1 MILIPKHAFSPEI
14 MGGVIKRLTLC
25 NRFLYDGDKGT
36 LSQLRGCGFSDSSHF
51 VPRAKSTPGR
61 LSSLSLENR

>member
-36 LSQLRGCGFSDSSHF
+36 LSQLRGCGSSDSSHS
-51 VPRAKSTPGR
+51 VPRVKSTPGR
-61 LSSLSLENR
+61 LSSLSSESR